1 MNKEKRLKI
10 FILLLLIAFLY
21 WRISVL
27 VFYNDRGMG
36 FLRETTGL
44 NIHHYHYGIIFIL
57 IAALIM
63 IFHKINGF
71 SAGVMGFGIGSVA
84 DSFIS
89 RLLSNGGTRV
99 GEIANYNEVLLLPT
113 FFLFGVIILISIMFY
128 LTGKN

>member
-1 MNKEKRLKI
+1 MNKEERLKI

-63 IFHKINGF
+63 IFHKINGLLINITF
-71 SAGVMGFGIGSVA
+71 LNRQYNIFLKY
-84 DSFIS
+84 FL
-89 RLLSNGGTRV
+89 RLRS
-99 GEIANYNEVLLLPT
+99 EE
-113 FFLFGVIILISIMFY
+113 FLIP
-128 LTGKN
+128 

>member
-1 MNKEKRLKI
+1 MNKEERLKI

-21 WRISVL
+21 WRISVF
-27 VFYNDRGMG
+27 VFYNYGDMG

-71 SAGVMGFGIGSVA
+71 SVGVMGFGIGSVA

-99 GEIANYNEVLLLPT
+99 GEIANYNEVLLPT
-113 FFLFGVIILISIMFY
+113 LFLFGVIILISIMFY
-128 LTGKN
+128 LTGKD

>member
-1 MNKEKRLKI
+1 MNKEERLKI

-21 WRISVL
+21 WRISVF
-27 VFYNDRGMG
+27 VFYNYGDMG

-44 NIHHYHYGIIFIL
+44 NVHHYHYGIIFIL

-71 SAGVMGFGIGSVA
+71 SVGVMGFGIGSVA

-99 GEIANYNEVLLLPT
+99 GEIANYNEVLLPT
-113 FFLFGVIILISIMFY
+113 LFLFGVIILISIMFY
-128 LTGKN
+128 LTGKD

>member
-1 MNKEKRLKI
+1 MNKEERLKI

-21 WRISVL
+21 WRISVF
-27 VFYNDRGMG
+27 VFYNYGDMG

-44 NIHHYHYGIIFIL
+44 NVHHYHYRIIFIL

-71 SAGVMGFGIGSVA
+71 SVGVMGFGIGSVA

-99 GEIANYNEVLLLPT
+99 GEIANYNEVLLPT

-128 LTGKN
+128 LTGKD

>member
-21 WRISVL
+21 WRISVF
-27 VFYNDRGMG
+27 VFYNYGDMG

-44 NIHHYHYGIIFIL
+44 NVHHYHYGIIFIL

-71 SAGVMGFGIGSVA
+71 SVGVMGFGIGSVA

-99 GEIANYNEVLLLPT
+99 GEIANYNEVLLPT
-113 FFLFGVIILISIMFY
+113 LFLFGVIILISIMFY
-128 LTGKN
+128 LTGKD